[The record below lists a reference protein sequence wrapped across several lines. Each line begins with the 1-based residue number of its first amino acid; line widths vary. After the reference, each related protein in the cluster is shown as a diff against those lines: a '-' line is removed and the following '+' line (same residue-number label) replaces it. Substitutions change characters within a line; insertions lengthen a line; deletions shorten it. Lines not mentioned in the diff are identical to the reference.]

1 MYRAVVLV
9 GLLLLIAACS
19 AAPPAESPP
28 QAPAAPQP
36 AASPT
41 TIVMVVTVPPIPT
54 FERPTQP
61 PAPVLPTPTPAP
73 ESPFKLMSDGITSP
87 PGFRLAGGDYLFSWE
102 VAPTTKPNG
111 CYFGAVLTSEP
122 SVSPFT
128 LQTLGPWTV
137 DSGAG
142 HTGSRRF
149 NGLGAGAYALRPNG
163 DCPWTVTVTPIR
175 GL

>member
-9 GLLLLIAACS
+9 GLLLLIVACS
-19 AAPPAESPP
+19 AAPPSESLP
-28 QAPAAPQP
+28 QTPAPAPP

-73 ESPFKLMSDGITSP
+73 ENPFKLTSDGVLSP
-87 PGFRLAGGDYLFSWE
+87 PGFRLVGGDYLFSWE
-102 VAPTTKPNG
+102 VVPATKPAG

-128 LQTLGPWTV
+128 FQTLGPWTV

-142 HTGSRRF
+142 HTGSRRL
-149 NGLGAGAYALRPNG
+149 NGLGAGAYTLRPNG
-163 DCPWTVTVTPIR
+163 DCPWTVTVTPVR
-175 GL
+175 GR